1 MNKFK
6 KIIGITISTF
16 IIFSTFTVNLKAASP
31 APAVSADS
39 AVLMDAATGQILYS
53 KNPDV
58 PYPPASTTKTMTMLL
73 TLEHTKLDD
82 TVIVGKKPPLADGS
96 KIYIFEGEHIK
107 VKDLLYA
114 VSLVSAN
121 DCAQALAEHISG
133 STQDFAI
140 LMNKRAKELG
150 CTETNFINPTGL
162 YDANHKTSAH
172 DLALILS
179 ELSKHLDF
187 TKIASTCSY
196 TIAATNKS
204 NKPRPLWNEN
214 KLVQKGSKLYY
225 PGCDG
230 GKTGYTI
237 QSLHSYTAT
246 ANRNG
251 MRLVV
256 ALVHDKNGTCNE
268 DAAALLNYGF
278 NNFELKKLYSKGDV
292 VDTLNL
298 NNIKIPLEASKD
310 FSYMQIKGS
319 NVKPKL
325 AINKSNISNKYFKA
339 GDLVLTPT
347 VTLNNTKIGTL
358 KLYSGVDFEEKN
370 ILESTPFSGGFMQNR
385 YAIPATL
392 IFLMIMTVILK
403 KKRYRKI
410 HKRRR

>member
-1 MNKFK
+1 MNKLK

-16 IIFSTFTVNLKAASP
+16 IIFSTFTLNLKAATP
-31 APAVSADS
+31 APTVSADS
-39 AVLMDAATGQILYS
+39 AILMDVATGQILYS

-58 PYPPASTTKTMTMLL
+58 AYPPASTTKTMTMLL
-73 TLEHTKLDD
+73 TLEHSKLDD
-82 TVIVGKKPPLADGS
+82 IVTVGKKPPLADGS

-133 STQDFAI
+133 STQNFAI

-150 CTETNFINPTGL
+150 CTETNFVNPTGL

-172 DLALILS
+172 DLALILR
-179 ELSKHLDF
+179 ELSKHQNF
-187 TKIASTCSY
+187 TKIASTSSY
-196 TIAATNKS
+196 TIAPTNKN

-246 ANRNG
+246 ASRDG
-251 MRLVV
+251 RRLVV
-256 ALVHDKNGTCNE
+256 ALVHDKNGTCNQ

-278 NNFELKKLYSKGDV
+278 NNFELKKLYSKGQV
-292 VDTLNL
+292 VDTLDL
-298 NNIKIPLEASKD
+298 NNIKIPLESSTD
-310 FSYMQIKGS
+310 FSYIQVKGS
-319 NVKPKL
+319 NVKPQL

-339 GDLVLTPT
+339 GDLVLTPNI
-347 VTLNNTKIGTL
+347 TLGSTKIGTL
-358 KLYSGVDFEEKN
+358 KLYSGVDFEEKS
-370 ILESTPFSGGFMQNR
+370 ILELTPFASNFTQTK
-385 YAIPATL
+385 YAIPVTL

-403 KKRYRKI
+403 KKRY
-410 HKRRR
+410 KRRR